1 MTPFIAIGAAIIVSI
16 DTIAWL
22 LTIFALSGPIL
33 VSGVYEAFLDNI
45 LLEYV
50 QDNIDTGG
58 LNTTIRARILYT
70 ILVGNLDINAVPDG
84 EDPRNSA
91 WNHINADDA
100 DPNHPENDSLLREL
114 RAPND
119 VAPDADRTKTRLRTM
134 LASQYSFG
142 VTVGAPVLFFCA
154 SFIYSLIDNYSNLG
168 ENDTS
173 HALGKSTSSSVQNMH
188 SSLIVRSFW
197 DVVDDDTSYCDCQ
210 WIASG
215 WQQPQYPRRNSR

>member
-50 QDNIDTGG
+50 QNNIDTGG
-58 LNTTIRARILYT
+58 LNTGTRARILYT
-70 ILVGNLDINAVPDG
+70 ILVGNLDMNAVSDG
-84 EDPRNSA
+84 EDPGNSA

-100 DPNHPENDSLLREL
+100 RPKYPENDSLLREL
-114 RAPND
+114 RASND

-154 SFIYSLIDNYSNLG
+154 SFIYSLVDNYSNLG

-173 HALGKSTSSSVQNMH
+173 HALGKSTSFPVQNIH

-197 DVVDDDTSYCDCQ
+197 DVVDDNTSHCDYQ

-215 WQQPQYPRRNSR
+215 WQQPQHPRRNSG